1 MAPPEKFWEI
11 CPTPVWTLSPHE
23 FPKFSK
29 FSGLVS
35 SPPPPISP
43 PRKISQSVPVQNFS
57 TCRGMPNTYKFKE
70 LSEKCL
76 PEHEKL
82 FCGHLLTIHPTSYQY
97 LIKAYLSPLRPGKP
111 DATR

>member
-1 MAPPEKFWEI
+1 MKCILDIFENIWFFCLFFFCFAF
-11 CPTPVWTLSPHE
+11 T
-23 FPKFSK
+23 
-29 FSGLVS
+29 
-35 SPPPPISP
+35 IS
-43 PRKISQSVPVQNFS
+43 
-57 TCRGMPNTYKFKE
+57 PNTYKFKE